1 MKREPILECDVLVL
15 GSGAAGLSTAVTAA
29 TRGLRVMVAEKAAVF
44 GGTTAWSGGWMW
56 IPGNPLATRAG
67 IVEEPEASRT
77 YLRNELGA
85 HFDADKVDALLEA
98 GPEMVEFFERHTSMR
113 FVDGNRIPDFH
124 TTPGAVSGGRSVCA
138 MPFDGRELGALIERL
153 RPPLGVVTIKGMA
166 IGSGQDLAH
175 FFNATRSLRSAV
187 HVLRRLAAFA
197 GHKLRYGRSMHL
209 VNGNALVAR
218 LLKSAHDR
226 AVDLRTNAKAVA
238 LLREVGSAAAS
249 EVGNE
254 AGNKAGN
261 KAGNEAGNEA
271 GRVVGARVEID
282 GVLHEVRA
290 ARGVVLACG
299 GYPHDLARR
308 AQTFAYTP
316 SGREHWSAAPLT
328 NTGDGIRLGEA
339 VGGHFDASL
348 ETPAAWAPV
357 SLVPQGGGK
366 PAVAF
371 PHLIE
376 RAKPGVIAVTRAGQR
391 FVNEASS
398 YHDFVSALIGTTP
411 AGEEVCAWLIC
422 DHRFQRRYGLGFS
435 KPFPFPTGPY
445 RRSGYLKRAGS
456 LAELAAQC
464 GIDPQG
470 LANTVAA
477 YNSYAKDGFDPQ
489 FHKGSTPYNRVQ
501 GDARHMPNPCLA
513 PIEDGPFYAVKL
525 LPGSLGTFAGL
536 ATDATA
542 RVLDDNGRPVPGL
555 YAVGND
561 SASMMGGC
569 YPSGGITLGPA
580 MTFGYLAGLSL
591 AGAGHASRT
600 APTAQADPTQRSAQP
615 TNSNIQSQ
623 GHMQ

>member
-1 MKREPILECDVLVL
+1 MAMKREPILECDVLVL
-15 GSGAAGLSTAVTAA
+15 GSGAAGLSAAVTAA
-29 TRGLRVMVAEKAAVF
+29 TQRLRVMVAEKADVF
-44 GGTTAWSGGWMW
+44 GGTSAWSGGWMW
-56 IPGNPLATRAG
+56 IPRNPLATRAG
-67 IVEEPEASRT
+67 IVEESEASRT

-85 HFDADKVDALLEA
+85 HYDPDKVDALLDR
-98 GPEMVEFFERHTSMR
+98 GPEMIEFFERETAVR
-113 FVDGNRIPDFH
+113 FIDGNRIPDFH
-124 TTPGAVSGGRSVCA
+124 TTPGAMTGGRSVCA
-138 MPFDGRELGALIERL
+138 MPFDGRELGSLIERL
-153 RPPLGVVTIKGMA
+153 RPPLDVVTLKGMA
-166 IGSGQDLAH
+166 IASGQDLAH
-175 FFNATRSLRSAV
+175 FFNATRSPRSAV

-197 GHKLRYGRSMHL
+197 RDRLRYGRSMHL

-238 LLREVGSAAAS
+238 LLREG
-249 EVGNE
+249 G
-254 AGNKAGN
+254 AGG
-261 KAGNEAGNEA
+261 
-271 GRVVGARVEID
+271 GRVTGARVEID
-282 GVLHEVRA
+282 GVAHEVRA

-299 GYPHDLARR
+299 GYPHDVARR

-339 VGGHFDASL
+339 VGAHFDASL

-357 SLVPQGGGK
+357 SLVPRKSGE
-366 PAVAF
+366 AVAF

-376 RAKPGVIAVTRAGQR
+376 RAKPGVIAVTRAGRR

-398 YHDFVSALIGTTP
+398 YHDFINALIGTTP
-411 AGEEVCAWLIC
+411 KGEEVCAWLIC

-435 KPFPFPTGPY
+435 KPFPFPTAPY
-445 RRSGYLKRAGS
+445 RRSGYLRRAHS
-456 LAELAAQC
+456 LAELASQC

-470 LANTVAA
+470 LQTTVAA

-501 GDARHMPNPCLA
+501 GDVRHEPNPCNA
-513 PIEDGPFYAVKL
+513 PLERGPFYAVKL

-536 ATDATA
+536 ATDAAA
-542 RVLDDNGRPVPGL
+542 RVLDDAGQPVPGL

-591 AGAGHASRT
+591 AGA
-600 APTAQADPTQRSAQP
+600 AQADGTARAARTEPTP
-615 TNSNIQSQ
+615 NSSIPSQ
-623 GHMQ
+623 GRI

>member
-1 MKREPILECDVLVL
+1 MSPISVQRSSELAMKREPILECDVLVL
-15 GSGAAGLSTAVTAA
+15 GSGAAGFAAAVTAA
-29 TRGLRVMVAEKAAVF
+29 TRGLRVMVAEKADVF
-44 GGTTAWSGGWMW
+44 GGTSAWSGGWMW
-56 IPGNPLATRAG
+56 IPGNPLAARAG
-67 IVEEPEASRT
+67 IAEEPEASRT

-85 HFDADKVDALLEA
+85 HFDAAKVDALLEA
-98 GPEMVEFFERHTSMR
+98 GPRMVEFFERHTSMR
-113 FVDGNRIPDFH
+113 FIDGNRIPDFH
-124 TTPGAVSGGRSVCA
+124 TTPGAASGGRSVCA
-138 MPFDGRELGALIERL
+138 MPFDGRELGPLIERL
-153 RPPLGVVTIKGMA
+153 RPPLGVVTLKGMA

-175 FFNATRSLRSAV
+175 FFNATRSLHSAM

-226 AVDLRTNAKAVA
+226 GVDLRTNAKAVA
-238 LLREVGSAAAS
+238 LLRETG
-249 EVGNE
+249 GE
-254 AGNKAGN
+254 AGK
-261 KAGNEAGNEA
+261 EA
-271 GRVVGARVEID
+271 GRVIGARVEID
-282 GVLHEVRA
+282 GVSHEVRA
-290 ARGVVLACG
+290 ALGVVLACG

-316 SGREHWSAAPLT
+316 SGHEHWSAAPLT

-339 VGGHFDASL
+339 AGGHFDASL
-348 ETPAAWAPV
+348 ETPAAWAPI
-357 SLVPQGGGK
+357 SLVPQGGGR

-398 YHDFVSALIGTTP
+398 YHDFISALIGTTP
-411 AGEEVCAWLIC
+411 AGDEVCAWLVC

-435 KPFPFPTGPY
+435 KPFPFPTTPY
-445 RRSGYLKRAGS
+445 RRSGYLKRANS

-464 GIDPQG
+464 GIESQG
-470 LANTVAA
+470 LENTVAA
-477 YNSYAKDGFDPQ
+477 YNSYAKDGYDPQ

-501 GDARHMPNPCLA
+501 GDARHTPNPCVA
-513 PIEDGPFYAVKL
+513 PLEDGPFYAVKL

-536 ATDATA
+536 ATDASA
-542 RVLDDNGRPVPGL
+542 HVLGDNGQPVPGL

-580 MTFGYLAGLSL
+580 MIFGYLAGLAL
-591 AGAGHASRT
+591 ASAAQT
-600 APTAQADPTQRSAQP
+600 AKADSTKQPTPP
-615 TNSNIQSQ
+615 TNSTIPSQ

>member
-15 GSGAAGLSTAVTAA
+15 GSGAAGLAAAVTAA
-29 TRGLRVMVAEKAAVF
+29 TRGLRVMVAEKADVF
-44 GGTTAWSGGWMW
+44 GGTSAWSGGWMW

-85 HFDADKVDALLEA
+85 HFDAAKADALLEA
-98 GPEMVEFFERHTSMR
+98 GPRMGEFFERHTSMR
-113 FVDGNRIPDFH
+113 FIDGNRIPDFH
-124 TTPGAVSGGRSVCA
+124 TTPGAASGGRSVCA
-138 MPFDGRELGALIERL
+138 MPFDGRELGALIGRL
-153 RPPLGVVTIKGMA
+153 RAPLGVTTLKGLA

-175 FFNATRSLRSAV
+175 FFNATRSLRSAT
-187 HVLRRLAAFA
+187 HVLRRLATFA
-197 GHKLRYGRSMHL
+197 VHKLRYGRSMQL
-209 VNGNALVAR
+209 LNGNALVAR

-238 LLREVGSAAAS
+238 LLREAVDPAANAQSA
-249 EVGNE
+249 
-254 AGNKAGN
+254 
-261 KAGNEAGNEA
+261 
-271 GRVVGARVEID
+271 RVVGARVEID
-282 GVLHEVRA
+282 GVPHEVRA

-299 GYPHDLARR
+299 GFPHDVARR
-308 AQTFAYTP
+308 ARTFAYTP
-316 SGREHWSAAPLT
+316 SGREHWSAATLT

-339 VGGHFDASL
+339 VGAHFDASL
-348 ETPAAWAPV
+348 EAPAAWAPV
-357 SLVPQGGGK
+357 SLVPQPGGQA
-366 PAVAF
+366 AVAF

-398 YHDFVSALIGTTP
+398 YHDFMNALFGTTP
-411 AGEEVCAWLIC
+411 AGDEVCAWLIC

-445 RRSGYLKRAGS
+445 RRSGYLQRADT
-456 LAELAAQC
+456 LAGLAAQC
-464 GIDPQG
+464 GIDAQG
-470 LANTVAA
+470 LASTVAA
-477 YNSYAKDGFDPQ
+477 YNSYAKQGSDPQ
-489 FHKGSTPYNRVQ
+489 FHKGSTPYNRMQ
-501 GDARHMPNPCLA
+501 GDARHKPNPCIA
-513 PIEDGPFYAVKL
+513 PIEQGPFYALKL

-536 ATDATA
+536 ATDASA
-542 RVLDDNGRPVPGL
+542 RVLDADGAPVPGL

-591 AGAGHASRT
+591 ADAAQTGAT
-600 APTAQADPTQRSAQP
+600 PQADPASRAAAP
-615 TNSNIQSQ
+615 TNSPIPSQ